1 MGVMSVA
8 VRFIIIAL
16 VVIFLLRGAIFAY
29 QFGYSIFMD
38 EAATAANAG
47 RDVEVTLLEGSNAKD
62 IGKQLEA
69 LGVIKDADIFY
80 IQALLAGCSK
90 KLKGGAYVLNTSM
103 TPSAIMEI
111 LEEGP
116 ETQ

>member
-16 VVIFLLRGAIFAY
+16 VVIFLLRGAISAY

-38 EAATAANAG
+38 EAAAASNAG